1 MDKSRMKKSGKKW
14 MWVVEPGDKIV
25 VSRTAVIPSKKLS
38 RRDFRALEEI
48 LNIYGRM
55 LGDVLPHAS
64 RNIIEN
70 YYRLK
75 NEKYREL
82 RNIYPDI
89 PSHYIYGLCQDAV
102 ERVSSLRRNRARQYS
117 REIFDEL
124 VKHLGLG
131 KKDLR
136 SKRLV
141 RYLWRRSWE
150 IARHQ
155 VDLEMKEGILVPR
168 INSVSLW
175 LVDDHVWKPI
185 DATKININ
193 GVENIFFTSV
203 AINTHRGWVYIDLEP
218 SKEFYKLLARGFKPT
233 SHAKIKLDRRNR
245 RVLFHLSLEKEIEI
259 YRPEN
264 VKPVDVN
271 ENSVATLYEAFSII
285 LETDLAETTLGYS
298 YRKESIQ
305 RRNGSDSRETRK
317 AMKKLKEGKKKRDYR
332 WKTANLIVRD
342 ALRTR
347 GIIVVERISGDDIRV
362 MIARYK
368 NKQLRHRI
376 YQSALKG
383 ELNAIIDKARE
394 YGVPVLMVDPRNT
407 SKICPIHNAPIEYGE
422 DRIGIC
428 SKGGER
434 WHREVVALINL
445 YFKALEALYEGN
457 AQKGFEFL
465 SIDGSPMPLGSTAT
479 HEPIEIPRSLWGR
492 WKSLDNHRDAITSL
506 WIKKHSNTNK
516 LISMTIND
524 HRGTSGNGWDL
535 PPTRSSRDS
544 KSLEV
549 GSSIMARTP
558 KHRDLQGLK
567 A

>member
-1 MDKSRMKKSGKKW
+1 MKSVNMKDDEPPSFFMVVGMLLYSFIINYWLKWRFRNKESQEIMARRKKRDKKW
-14 MWVVEPGDKIV
+14 MWVIKPGDKIV
-25 VSRTAVIPSKKLS
+25 VSRTAVLPSKKLS
-38 RRDFRALEEI
+38 RREFRALEEI

-64 RNIIEN
+64 RNIIES

-82 RNIYPDI
+82 RNIYPNI
-89 PSHYIYGLCQDAV
+89 PSHYIHGLCRDAV
-102 ERVSSLRRNRARQYS
+102 ERISSLRRNRARQYS

-136 SKRLV
+136 SMRL
-141 RYLWRRSWE
+141 RRHLWRKSRE

-155 VDLEMKEGILVPR
+155 VDLEMMEGILAPR

-193 GVENIFFTSV
+193 GVENTFFTSV
-203 AINTHRGWVYIDLEP
+203 AINTHRGWVYLDLEP

-233 SHAKIKLDRRNR
+233 SHAKIKLDRRSR

-271 ENSVATLYEAFSII
+271 ENSVAILYEAFTAI
-285 LETDLAETTLGYS
+285 LETDLAKTTLGYS
-298 YRKESIQ
+298 YRKKSIQ
-305 RRNGSDSRETRK
+305 KRNGSDSREARK
-317 AMKKLKEGKKKRDYR
+317 AMKKLREGKKKKDYR
-332 WKTANLIVRD
+332 MKTANMIVRD

-347 GIIVVERISGDDIRV
+347 GVIVIERISGEDIRV
-362 MIARYK
+362 MIARYRD
-368 NKQLRHRI
+368 KQLRHRI

-383 ELNAIIDKARE
+383 ELNTIIDKARE
-394 YGVPVLMVDPRNT
+394 YGVPILMVDPRNT

-428 SKGGER
+428 SKGDER
-434 WHREVVALINL
+434 WHREVVALINIYL
-445 YFKALEALYEGN
+445 KALEALYEGI
-457 AQKGFEFL
+457 AQKGFGV
-465 SIDGSPMPLGSTAT
+465 SILDGSPIPLGSTAT
-479 HEPIEIPRSLWGR
+479 SEPIEIPRSLWGR
-492 WKSLDNHRDAITSL
+492 WKSLDDHRDVITSL
-506 WIKKHSNTNK
+506 WIKKQSNPKQKN
-516 LISMTIND
+516 IND
-524 HRGTSGNGWDL
+524 N
-535 PPTRSSRDS
+535 
-544 KSLEV
+544 
-549 GSSIMARTP
+549 
-558 KHRDLQGLK
+558 Q
-567 A
+567 